1 MPWCQEIGVHRRHER
16 VLITIHGNVPGLR
29 QAKTLQL
36 IVFSNGDG
44 EVRPAL
50 ILIDPRT
57 LAQQS
62 VEFAWSGLM
71 QLAVEIE
78 LGYGRFRES

>member
-1 MPWCQEIGVHRRHER
+1 MHRRHER
-16 VLITIHGNVPGLR
+16 VLLTIHGNVPGLR
-29 QAKTLQL
+29 QQAKTLQL

-50 ILIDPRT
+50 TLIDPRT

-71 QLAVEIE
+71 GLATEIE
-78 LGYGRFRES
+78 LGEARFREGR

>member
-1 MPWCQEIGVHRRHER
+1 M
-16 VLITIHGNVPGLR
+16 LLTIHGTVPGLR

-50 ILIDPRT
+50 TLIDPRT

-71 QLAVEIE
+71 GLATKIE
-78 LGYGRFRES
+78 LGEARFRERPQPRM